1 MEKRTILIANDDGIG
16 AEGIAR
22 LAAAALPFGRVFV
35 AAPDTQCSGMS
46 QKLTIR
52 GELSVT
58 EAPFPVPVEAA
69 WAVGGTPADCVK
81 AAIKAL
87 LPVRLDVVL
96 TGINRGYNA
105 GFDIAY
111 SGTVGAAMEGA
122 LNGRPA
128 MAVSLGHEREDI
140 YDKAAALAVRV
151 FDGLRAHPL
160 PPFSVLNLNY
170 PERDEALGLKATSL
184 RTLRYLDDYEPEIGE
199 DGETRYTLVGG
210 LDKSMADGEDDYT
223 WLKRGYATMTVLT
236 YDLTHDAATKALEGR
251 I

>member
-52 GELSVT
+52 GELSGRK
-58 EAPFPVPVEAA
+58 
-69 WAVGGTPADCVK
+69 GGRRRNAADCLPPT
-81 AAIKAL
+81 L

-111 SGTVGAAMEGA
+111 SGTVGAALEAVMNGVPAIAFSARENGNPGA
-122 LNGRPA
+122 A
-128 MAVSLGHEREDI
+128 EA
-140 YDKAAALAVRV
+140 Y
-151 FDGLRAHPL
+151 L
-160 PPFSVLNLNY
+160 PVVL
-170 PERDEALGLKATSL
+170 EALLARPTEHLWNVICQPGAAQR
-184 RTLRYLDDYEPEIGE
+184 RTAER
-199 DGETRYTLVGG
+199 RAVV
-210 LDKSMADGEDDYT
+210 S
-223 WLKRGYATMTVLT
+223 TMTRRRT
-236 YDLTHDAATKALEGR
+236 FHPRHESRPGQMQRRQRHPCSPAHMFHNQKSAFKTDRSE
-251 I
+251 

>member
-81 AAIKAL
+81 VALHAL
-87 LPVRLDVVL
+87 LDFRPDVVL
-96 TGINRGYNA
+96 SGVNDGMNA
-105 GFDIAY
+105 GHDVCY
-111 SGTVGAAMEGA
+111 SGTVGAATEAA
-122 LNGRPA
+122 LNGIHTIAFSMGKASAVDVAEQNLPA
-128 MAVSLGHEREDI
+128 MLEELLFAPLNPGELWNVNFPPCPAAECKGVLRGRFPEKHSFYENYYTCLREENGVQYLTPVPKVLTREETQEGSDI
-140 YDKAAALAVRV
+140 HA
-151 FDGLRAHPL
+151 
-160 PPFSVLNLNY
+160 VLNGY
-170 PERDEALGLKATSL
+170 IS
-184 RTLRYLDDYEPEIGE
+184 IGKV
-199 DGETRYTLVGG
+199 RC
-210 LDKSMADGEDDYT
+210 
-223 WLKRGYATMTVLT
+223 
-236 YDLTHDAATKALEGR
+236 AAY
-251 I
+251 

>member
-111 SGTVGAAMEGA
+111 SGTVGAALEAVMNGVPAIAFSARENGNPGA
-122 LNGRPA
+122 AEAYLPVVLEALLARPA
-128 MAVSLGHEREDI
+128 EPGRVWNVNFPDCAAAYCTAERRQRAASMTMTMFAPATHFPSASRIPARTDAK
-140 YDKAAALAVRV
+140 KAATSMQSCTDMFPLEQSEVR
-151 FDGLRAHPL
+151 FFKLTGGI
-160 PPFSVLNLNY
+160 NY
-170 PERDEALGLKATSL
+170 
-184 RTLRYLDDYEPEIGE
+184 
-199 DGETRYTLVGG
+199 V
-210 LDKSMADGEDDYT
+210 
-223 WLKRGYATMTVLT
+223 
-236 YDLTHDAATKALEGR
+236 
-251 I
+251 

>member
-69 WAVGGTPADCVK
+69 WAIGGTPADCVK

-111 SGTVGAAMEGA
+111 SGTVGAALEAVMNGVPARTAIPARRRRICPSCSKRCLHARRSRGA
-122 LNGRPA
+122 CGTSISRTAPRRSAKAYCTAERRQRAASMTMTMFAPA
-128 MAVSLGHEREDI
+128 THFPSASRIPARTDAK
-140 YDKAAALAVRV
+140 KAATSMQSCTDMFPLEQSEVR
-151 FDGLRAHPL
+151 FFKLTGGI
-160 PPFSVLNLNY
+160 NY
-170 PERDEALGLKATSL
+170 
-184 RTLRYLDDYEPEIGE
+184 
-199 DGETRYTLVGG
+199 V
-210 LDKSMADGEDDYT
+210 
-223 WLKRGYATMTVLT
+223 
-236 YDLTHDAATKALEGR
+236 
-251 I
+251 

>member
-111 SGTVGAAMEGA
+111 SGTVGAALEAVMNGA
-122 LNGRPA
+122 CP
-128 MAVSLGHEREDI
+128 
-140 YDKAAALAVRV
+140 
-151 FDGLRAHPL
+151 PL
-160 PPFSVLNLNY
+160 PFPRARTAIPARRRRICPSCSKRCLHARRSRGACGTSISRTA
-170 PERDEALGLKATSL
+170 PRRSAKA
-184 RTLRYLDDYEPEIGE
+184 
-199 DGETRYTLVGG
+199 
-210 LDKSMADGEDDYT
+210 
-223 WLKRGYATMTVLT
+223 
-236 YDLTHDAATKALEGR
+236 
-251 I
+251 